1 MGRLLLGEG
10 ESQSATRLAHGDK
23 KERMDETEKGPSSRK
38 KNLSATKIIISFAQ
52 KRSSALLSSPSMF
65 HFRDLIHESS
75 ASEKICQPIAVAMGA
90 GPCRGCCDRERD
102 AMGGFVGAL
111 LKHR

>member
-1 MGRLLLGEG
+1 ME
-10 ESQSATRLAHGDK
+10 TRKNAWTKPKKDHLHG
-23 KERMDETEKGPSSRK
+23 K

-75 ASEKICQPIAVAMGA
+75 ASEKICQPIAGAMGA